1 MITADTVFDT
11 LTSTSAYLKN
21 RWETYIDSEYSNQ
34 DYKTKRLDY
43 VDIGEICR
51 FIVEKIKLQETN
63 DFGIFFENVEMLI
76 VNGDDSIKNLIII
89 GLLEGI
95 QNNSGNENVD
105 YHNGFNQWLK
115 PETKKAWHELIFF
128 WESDESKKKWDEIKG
143 PKQ

>member
-11 LTSTSAYLKN
+11 LTSTSADLKN

-34 DYKTKRLDY
+34 DYKTNRLDY

-115 PETKKAWHELIFF
+115 PEIKKAWHELIFF